1 MQLSGNLKIILLK
14 FSIII
19 LAFLFILISTVSC
32 DPTVLDIYTRI
43 DADQSGTRTVELA
56 VKTQYLQ
63 KGEITLK
70 KNESIYDR
78 ILSIL
83 PKGEVETF
91 EQEQYTHFK
100 STQEFDD
107 INFLQHVSIDN
118 YSETA
123 PERFYAKMKMEDFFF
138 YTNYFFN
145 DYIDM
150 QIDESVV
157 EAQTPDGD
165 LARLEN
171 LFSADEDLL
180 KITYQVKFP
189 VKIINSNA
197 DLTGDGNIAI
207 WNLKFGE
214 TKNIRIEGKRI
225 KYLSYVL
232 VVVLGLITIFILFLI
247 IVLAVGRRR
256 KRIVKKERPR
266 QVYDNYYFK
275 RDDYFKPFDDDK

>member
-1 MQLSGNLKIILLK
+1 MQLSSNIKIILLK

-83 PKGEVETF
+83 PEGEVETF

-123 PERFYAKMKMEDFFF
+123 PERFYAKMKIEDFFF

-157 EAQTPDGD
+157 EAQAPDGD